1 MRPRKRLSLMAG
13 RSHAERLA
21 SAPHKP
27 LAGFWRTVTAATRR
41 TALEQLVSVLVFGL
55 LPTLTLI
62 SLLREPGLGWDFR
75 AFYLGAHAYLSGLSP
90 YPGHSLAALAYK
102 QEFVYPAP
110 IAALFAP
117 FALLPYTLALTVWCA
132 MSVAAIALALWL
144 LGVRDWRCL
153 GALFLTQPVEQSV
166 RLGTLMPILTLL
178 LALLWKYRDRLWT
191 AAALAAIVA
200 VSKLFLFPLFVWL
213 VVTRRVKTAAVGA
226 AVAAGLCALGW
237 LPIVSTLASY
247 PSLLRALAGYE
258 ETFSYSLTS
267 LTVGLGVSAANAATL
282 AIAAGAGLL
291 LWAAAARKNDFFAFR
306 LALAASFVM
315 SPIVWGH
322 YYVLLIVPL
331 ALRRPRLSALW
342 LAAIWI
348 KPDTLQLRNG
358 TAWVALALVVLGAQ
372 LDLALPVG
380 RWWNRLPRARMR
392 QIAAGSAVVGL
403 LAVSSAVA
411 EVGQTGTTALRGA
424 RRSAPASGVASIRL
438 DRAGRQLCWRIWTDD
453 FLPQRASITLEG
465 TVEAEKPLIFHTEIW
480 RDGQSQ
486 GCARLGRANAQSDRR
501 LQVDSPRYLLILT
514 GPRAPPLTGTVVLP
528 AGRTRPGHGHR
539 ISATASR
546 DRSAGAALVSDEQG
560 RRQHGRRGFGEP

>member
-1 MRPRKRLSLMAG
+1 MG
-13 RSHAERLA
+13 
-21 SAPHKP
+21 
-27 LAGFWRTVTAATRR
+27 VTRR
-41 TALEQLVSVLVFGL
+41 WSLEQLASVLVFGL
-55 LPTLTLI
+55 LPTLMFL
-62 SLLREPGLGWDFR
+62 SLLRESGLGWDFR

-90 YPGHSLAALAYK
+90 YPGHSLAALADK

-110 IAALFAP
+110 MAALFAP
-117 FALLPYTLALTVWCA
+117 FALLPYALALTVWCA
-132 MSVAAIALALWL
+132 VSVAAIALALWL

-153 GALFLTQPVEQSV
+153 GALFLTQPVEQGV

-178 LALLWKYRDRLWT
+178 LALLWKHRDRLWT
-191 AAALAAIVA
+191 AAALVAVVA

-213 VVTRRVKTAAVGA
+213 VVTRRVKTAALGA

-237 LPIVSTLASY
+237 LPILSTLASY

-267 LTVGLGVSAANAATL
+267 LTVGLGVSAASATFF

-291 LWAAAARKNDFFAFR
+291 IWAVAARKNDFFAFR
-306 LALAASFVM
+306 LALAACFVM

-331 ALRRPRLSALW
+331 ALRRPRLSVLW

-348 KPDTLQLRNG
+348 KPDTLQLRHG

-392 QIAAGSAVVGL
+392 QIAAGSAVAGL
-403 LAVSSAVA
+403 LAASSAA
-411 EVGQTGTTALRGA
+411 AQAGQTVTTALRGA
-424 RRSAPASGVASIRL
+424 RRSAPASGVASIRF
-438 DRAGRQLCWRIWTDD
+438 DRAGRQLCWRVWTDD
-453 FLPQRASITLEG
+453 FLPRRASITLEG
-465 TVEAEKPLIFHTEIW
+465 TVEAEKPLIFHSGIW

-486 GCARLGRANAQSDRR
+486 GCARLGRASAEADRWSR
-501 LQVDSPRYLLILT
+501 VGSLRYLLRLT
-514 GPRAPPLTGTVVLP
+514 GSRASSLTGTVVLA
-528 AGRTRPGHGHR
+528 AGRTPAGHGR
-539 ISATASR
+539 RMSATASR
-546 DRSAGAALVSDEQG
+546 DRSAGGALVSDEPG
-560 RRQHGRRGFGEP
+560 WRQRGRRGFGGP